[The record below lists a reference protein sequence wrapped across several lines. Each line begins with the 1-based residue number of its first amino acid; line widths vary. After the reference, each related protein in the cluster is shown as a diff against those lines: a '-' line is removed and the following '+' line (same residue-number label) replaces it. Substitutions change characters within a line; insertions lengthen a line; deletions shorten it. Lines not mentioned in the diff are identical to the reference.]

1 MKDQNRKYLYRVLL
15 VFAALQL
22 YIVRE
27 WLVVF
32 ALFAVVFAIIAVA
45 VRPGKSRHDPKSEFL
60 GFGKSL
66 NPFPAPRFLFQPR
79 GKIRF

>member
-45 VRPGKSRHDPKSEFL
+45 VSAGYLIQKAWEGLVHRYYD
-60 GFGKSL
+60 
-66 NPFPAPRFLFQPR
+66 
-79 GKIRF
+79 